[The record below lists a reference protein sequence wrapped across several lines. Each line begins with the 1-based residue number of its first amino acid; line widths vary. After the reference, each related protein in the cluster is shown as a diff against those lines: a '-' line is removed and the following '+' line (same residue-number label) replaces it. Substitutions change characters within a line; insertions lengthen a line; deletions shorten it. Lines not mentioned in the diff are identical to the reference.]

1 MNSGEKQPFVVNGR
15 SIGSGQPCFV
25 IAEAG
30 VNHNGDPDLARQ
42 MINVAARSGA
52 DAIKF
57 QTFKTNRLVTSD
69 APKADYQMTTTDAQE
84 SMAHM
89 LSALEL
95 SAETHRQV
103 VSWCRDE
110 GILFMSTPFDEESVD
125 LLDDLGVPL
134 YKVPSGEITN
144 WPLLEHIGR
153 KGKPIILSTGMSTV
167 SEIDDAVRV
176 IRTSGNPPLV
186 LLQCVSNY
194 PCSAAS
200 VNLRAMCS
208 MAASWGDPVGYS
220 DHTMGIEVAV
230 AAVALGAC
238 VVEKHFTL
246 DRQMPGPDH
255 QASLEPEELALLVSS
270 IRNVEEALGDGV
282 KRPVAE
288 EEATLDVIRKSL
300 VAARPIPSGTV
311 IRSEMLTVKRPGT
324 GVDPRH
330 LSTFVGKCAIR
341 DVREDELLGWD
352 AITNGSPE

>member
-1 MNSGEKQPFVVNGR
+1 MNSPEKQPFVVGGR
-15 SIGSGQPCFV
+15 SIGPSQPCFV

-30 VNHNGDPDLARQ
+30 VNHNGDPELARQ
-42 MINVAARSGA
+42 MIAVAARSGA

-57 QTFKTNRLVTSD
+57 QTFKTDRLVTSD

-110 GILFMSTPFDEESVD
+110 GILFMSTPFDEESAD
-125 LLDDLGVPL
+125 LLDDLDVPL
-134 YKVPSGEITN
+134 YKVPSGEVTN

-167 SEIDDAVRV
+167 SEVDDAVRV
-176 IRTSGNPPLV
+176 IRTSGDPSLI
-186 LLQCVSNY
+186 LLHCVSNY
-194 PCSAAS
+194 PCSAGS
-200 VNLRAMCS
+200 VNLRAMGS
-208 MAASWGDPVGYS
+208 MAAAWGVPVGYS

-246 DRQMPGPDH
+246 DREMLGPDH
-255 QASLEPEELALLVSS
+255 KASLEPEELALLVSS

-282 KRPVAE
+282 KRPVVE
-288 EEATLDVIRKSL
+288 EEATTDVARKSL
-300 VAARPIPSGTV
+300 VAAGPIPSNTV
-311 IRSEMLTVKRPGT
+311 IRPDMLTVKRPGT
-324 GVDPRH
+324 GVHPRY
-330 LSTFVGKCAIR
+330 LSTFVGKR
-341 DVREDELLGWD
+341 VVKDVKEDELLGWD
-352 AITNGSPE
+352 AITGGSTE